1 MEAPSLFTRF
11 IFKLWQRIKFLVP
24 GQCANTR
31 LSHKAANCINLM
43 RGLGRGIF
51 LKEGD
56 RPEVLNSNNN
66 ARDLRKRRIYVA
78 SKGKGVETD
87 MTKLGEG

>member
-1 MEAPSLFTRF
+1 
-11 IFKLWQRIKFLVP
+11 
-24 GQCANTR
+24 
-31 LSHKAANCINLM
+31 M